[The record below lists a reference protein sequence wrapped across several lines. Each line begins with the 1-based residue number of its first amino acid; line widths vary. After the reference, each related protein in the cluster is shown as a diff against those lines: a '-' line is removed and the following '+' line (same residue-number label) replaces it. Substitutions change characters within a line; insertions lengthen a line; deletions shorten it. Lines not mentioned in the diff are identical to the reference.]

1 MGIDEDGRQA
11 DRDGAPVSRIAG
23 GLVFGEGCAFTR
35 ADVMIE
41 GESFGAT
48 VDATDG
54 REPSDGQESAGGSV
68 VDASDGY
75 VIPGLLDIHFH
86 GAMGEDL
93 SDGDANGL
101 HAIAA
106 YEARRGVTA
115 ICPATMTLPTD
126 VLMAAMA
133 NAAAFSPAADESEL
147 VGINMEGPYISPD
160 KVGAQNPAYVRAA
173 SVPEFNRLQDA
184 AHGLIRLVDL
194 APEMPGALDFIR
206 AVSDDVRVSVAHT
219 CTDYACACAA
229 FEAGARH
236 MTHLFNAMPSL
247 HHRKP
252 GPIAAAADRDDVT
265 PEIIADGIHIHPSMV
280 RLAFTL
286 FGADRMILISDSLR
300 CCGLGDGTYMLGGQ
314 QFTVRGPRATIE
326 DGSLAGSVS
335 DLMACMVNAT
345 QTMEIPLED
354 AVRAATIN
362 PARAIG
368 VDDRYGSIAAG
379 KVASAVVLNE
389 DLSVRHVILRGRLL
403 R

>member
-1 MGIDEDGRQA
+1 
-11 DRDGAPVSRIAG
+11 
-23 GLVFGEGCAFTR
+23 
-35 ADVMIE
+35 MIE

-54 REPSDGQESAGGSV
+54 HGSSDGQESVGGSV

-160 KVGAQNPAYVRAA
+160 KVGAQNPAYVRPA
-173 SVPEFNRLQDA
+173 SVPEFNHLQDA

-354 AVRAATIN
+354 AVRAATVN

-368 VDDRYGSIAAG
+368 VDDRYGTIAAG